1 MQIQLN
7 LPHPLLV
14 LISGLPGSGKTTF
27 AQALAEKLDAKH
39 VNTDI
44 IRHQTGL
51 LGKYDTPTKHK
62 IYFVVHEDTR
72 TGLRE
77 GKVVLV
83 DATFFK
89 EELRLPF
96 YEMAEA
102 VGCPVKL
109 IYLEA
114 SEDAIRA
121 RMQTERAYSEADFAV
136 YTQIKDQYEPI
147 TKPYLHLKTDRL
159 SLEEML
165 EKTID
170 YLNGTTA

>member
-1 MQIQLN
+1 MNQPSEIPSPVLI
-7 LPHPLLV
+7 

-27 AQALAEKLDAKH
+27 AQALSKRLNASH

-62 IYFVVHEDTR
+62 IYFVLHENTR
-72 TGLRE
+72 SGLKD

-89 EELRLPF
+89 EELRQPF
-96 YEMAEA
+96 YEMADE

-114 SEDAIRA
+114 NEKAIA
-121 RMQTERAYSEADFAV
+121 RRMESERAYSEADFEV
-136 YTQIKDQYEPI
+136 YTRIREQFEPI
-147 TKPYLHLKTDRL
+147 QKPFLHLHTDQMN
-159 SLEEML
+159 LEQMVNTAVE
-165 EKTID
+165 
-170 YLNGTTA
+170 YLNSGS